1 MVILTFQH
9 NPRFHLFVA
18 AGLDFVGQLFVLIG
32 LAVNSRYLT
41 FPIESNSLS
50 SNGGWF
56 LFCLFL
62 YPALGWLFGTYTVLR
77 WRRVPLTIL
86 LQRIALTII
95 FVVLIT
101 AIAGWI
107 FRAEESIWFLHRRV
121 QFQYVFGISIWSL
134 LVRLLLRRGNIW
146 PESQKLLIIASDP
159 EAKVILRAWR
169 RVPQRSELVRL
180 SSNNIKLYIQK
191 LESPCLLAIGTSWK
205 LKEANLSLM
214 EELNTQDPRRV
225 QIVSPVGLFDRHQER
240 LPPVLLDDGWLNY
253 DEIPWNATFGL
264 QTRIKRASDLCLAS
278 LLLLISSPLIAIAMA
293 WIWID
298 DPGPVFFRQ
307 VRTGLMGIPFT
318 IVKLRTMQV
327 QPKDAPDSWT
337 QLRDNRI
344 TFAGRILR
352 KLRIDELPQ
361 LFNVL
366 TGEMSLIGPRPERPS
381 MEKILE
387 DNIPHYRMR
396 HWMRPGLSGWAQVC
410 APYASSIEDSDLKL
424 SYDLYYLKHFN
435 IFLDLVILARTIKTI
450 LKASG
455 R

>member
-1 MVILTFQH
+1 MLAINSRHLTF
-9 NPRFHLFVA
+9 
-18 AGLDFVGQLFVLIG
+18 
-32 LAVNSRYLT
+32 S
-41 FPIESNSLS
+41 IEKDALN
-50 SNGGWF
+50 SNGIWF
-56 LFCLFL
+56 LFCIFI

-77 WRRVPLTIL
+77 WRRVPLPIL
-86 LQRIALTII
+86 LQRIGLTAI
-95 FVVLIT
+95 FVILIT
-101 AIAGWI
+101 ATSGWI

-121 QFQYVFGISIWSL
+121 QLQWVFGTAIWSL
-134 LVRLLLRRGNIW
+134 LIRLLLRWGNIW
-146 PESQKLLIIASDP
+146 PDSQQLLMLASDS
-159 EAKVILRAWR
+159 EAEIILQAWR
-169 RVPQRSELVRL
+169 RVPQRKELLRL
-180 SSNNIKLYIQK
+180 SANNIKSYIQN
-191 LESPCLLAIGTSWK
+191 LESPCLLAVGTSWRMK
-205 LKEANLSLM
+205 DINLSLM
-214 EELNTQDPRRV
+214 EELNSLDPRRV
-225 QIVSPVGLFDRHQER
+225 QIVNPPALFERHQER
-240 LPPVLLDDGWLNY
+240 FPPVLMSDGWLNY

-298 DPGPVFFRQ
+298 DPGPIFYRQ
-307 VRTGLMGIPFT
+307 VRTGWMGIPFT

-327 QPKDAPDSWT
+327 QPDDAPDSWT

-344 TFAGRILR
+344 TFSGQILR

-381 MEKILE
+381 MEEILE
-387 DNIPHYRMR
+387 VNIPHYRMR

-435 IFLDLVILARTIKTI
+435 VFLDLLILARTIKTV